1 MPDIN
6 LLEGS
11 LSPPNETPTRKRITQ
26 VDIVPRSI
34 KPRHLDNGMFAV
46 RFGLAEDLPTDGNE
60 VGAYFAI
67 DTSTLYCWD
76 GSIWKSVV
84 LT

>member
-6 LLEGS
+6 IMQGT
-11 LSPPNETPTRKRITQ
+11 LSPPNEVPTIKRITQ
-26 VDIVPRSI
+26 TDIVPRSI

-46 RFGLAEDLPTDGNE
+46 RFGLAADLPTDGTE
-60 VGAYFAI
+60 VGAYFAL
-67 DTSTLYCWD
+67 DTSTLYCWN
-76 GSIWKSVV
+76 GSAYKSVV